1 MFVQFGY
8 LRVPHEEIGAQLI
21 REHQCGSV
29 GSPLELIINVT
40 AVDVCDWH
48 IVKRAPEA
56 RRCPGRPQCTLCRV
70 HIVSWC
76 AAVDTWRWSPAAR
89 RLRRADGRAQWRRRL
104 DSRAPHRR
112 ERPTRATR
120 PEPATRML
128 RSTR

>member
-1 MFVQFGY
+1 MFVQFGH
-8 LRVPHEEIGAQLI
+8 LRVPHRKIGAQRI
-21 REHQCGSV
+21 REYQRGSV
-29 GSPLELIINVT
+29 GSPLELIMKVT

-48 IVKRAPEA
+48 IVKRAPESW
-56 RRCPGRPQCTLCRV
+56 RCLGRLQCTLRSGDV
-70 HIVSWC
+70 VVWC
-76 AAVDTWRWSPAAR
+76 AGVDTWRWSPGAR